1 MTAFFLK
8 MFLKGGFKMSKI
20 QDIEVEIQKLREKLT
35 ELIEQKEN
43 LLDPQ
48 VVAASKI
55 LDSSLN
61 KYSEIIS
68 DKVER

>member
-8 MFLKGGFKMSKI
+8 MFLRGGFKMSKI
-20 QDIEVEIQKLREKLT
+20 KNIEVEIQKLREELT

-48 VVAASKI
+48 VIAASKM

-68 DKVER
+68 DKVEK

>member
-1 MTAFFLK
+1 
-8 MFLKGGFKMSKI
+8 MSKI
-20 QDIEVEIQKLREKLT
+20 KNIEVEIQKLREELT

-48 VVAASKI
+48 VIAASKM

-68 DKVER
+68 DKVEK

>member
-8 MFLKGGFKMSKI
+8 MFLKGGVKMSKV

-43 LLDPQ
+43 LLNPE
-48 VVAASKI
+48 VIAASKI

-61 KYSEIIS
+61 EYSEIIS
-68 DKVER
+68 GKVEK

>member
-1 MTAFFLK
+1 
-8 MFLKGGFKMSKI
+8 MSKI

>member
-8 MFLKGGFKMSKI
+8 MFLKGGVKMSKV

-43 LLDPQ
+43 LLNPE
-48 VVAASKI
+48 VIAASKI

-61 KYSEIIS
+61 EYSQIIS
-68 DKVER
+68 DKVEK

>member
-20 QDIEVEIQKLREKLT
+20 QDIEVEIQRLREKLT

-43 LLDPQ
+43 LLNPE
-48 VVAASKI
+48 VIAASKV

-61 KYSEIIS
+61 EYSEIIS
-68 DKVER
+68 ERVEK